1 VASFIVETY
10 EPIDAAA
17 PGGVTARAGLAAAL
31 LAAAGGRIRHLR
43 SYVVPG
49 DEQCFHVFEADSPD
63 DLIRAARLAGV
74 EIERIVEAVD
84 LEAVDLEPVDLEP
97 EPGGG
102 AR

>member
-1 VASFIVETY
+1 VTSFIVETY
-10 EPIDAAA
+10 EPRDATA
-17 PGGVTARAGLAAAL
+17 PQDATARAGLAAAML
-31 LAAAGGRIRHLR
+31 AAGGGRVRHVR
-43 SYVVPG
+43 SYVVPD

-84 LEAVDLEPVDLEP
+84 LGP

-102 AR
+102 